1 MCSARGRGS
10 GPRDGAM
17 RATTFDGRGWMNI
30 NASLLPD
37 RNLYPGRGPNSCV
50 RTRPSTPVL
59 DVTLDRL
66 DPSYPMAKRSLS
78 PVHLPLAKR
87 AHLIAQ
93 SPSTVLPPAQPNSF
107 ESLYDELILHV
118 FTFLSYTDLCA
129 LQTTDRNLARLSLDN
144 QVHSTFHLGN
154 PPFLFC
160 AVTLNISGL
169 SFSSL

>member
-17 RATTFDGRGWMNI
+17 RVTTFDGRGWMNI
-30 NASLLPD
+30 NASSLLFFRTGIFP
-37 RNLYPGRGPNSCV
+37 RAAG
-50 RTRPSTPVL
+50 RTRACARVLHHTPVL

-144 QVHSTFHLGN
+144 QVHSTFTSGA
-154 PPFLFC
+154 PPFFC
-160 AVTLNISGL
+160 FARSR
-169 SFSSL
+169 